1 MSSEHDVSEFAATDL
16 ITQAALEEKAK
27 LKKHFTQ
34 FDIFFFLICAIVGV
48 DTLGQVAAQ
57 GPQGFVWLIFLAI
70 FFFVPY
76 GLLVAELGA
85 AFPEEGG
92 PYVWSRMAWGRL
104 AAGVNSIFFWFSNP
118 VWIGST
124 LALLAIA
131 AIQTYIF
138 NFDNG
143 SVIWWAIGLAYIWF
157 SVWSAILS
165 FGVGK
170 WIPTI
175 GAWCRMLLV
184 ILFGVTTIF
193 YGVKYGLHIP
203 EANEWTPSWAAFV
216 ALVPVLFFNLVGF
229 EQPSAAGDEMKNPQ
243 KDVPVA
249 VIRGI
254 GASILLYGLPILAIV
269 FVLPPSDIKGNGV
282 SAFLDA
288 VDTTYKVWGGA
299 GDFMIKLTAIMFILA
314 VVSSASAWLMGSD
327 RSQAIA
333 AVDGTGPRWFGYF
346 SNKFGTPIAV
356 NLVSGII
363 ATIIFI
369 GAAKLGDGDAAKAF
383 NVTIG
388 VVLLFTT
395 FSYIIIFPAVIK
407 LRKSH
412 PHAPRPYKIPGGMAG
427 VWIAGILTTFFA
439 VIATIAGIFPGI
451 FTNGMF
457 LDDSALPDGVS
468 RSYYT
473 TLALGAIVITAI
485 VGVWFYWLGRKT
497 RGNLVVD
504 PEVPTEFAEDMSKH
518 DYSKD

>member
-1 MSSEHDVSEFAATDL
+1 MSVHDASEYASEDL
-16 ITQAALEEKAK
+16 ITAAALEEKAK

-48 DTLGQVAAQ
+48 DTLGQVAAE
-57 GPQGFVWLIFLAI
+57 GPQGFVWLIFLAV

-76 GLLVAELGA
+76 GLLIAELGA

-104 AAGVNSIFFWFSNP
+104 TAGVNSIFFWFSNP
-118 VWIGST
+118 VWIGAT
-124 LALLAIA
+124 LALLCIA
-131 AIQTYIF
+131 AVQNYIF
-138 NFDNG
+138 DFEDG
-143 SVIWWAIGLAYIWF
+143 SVWWWVIGLGYIWF

-170 WIPTI
+170 WIPTL

-184 ILFGVTTIF
+184 LIFVITTVM
-193 YGVKYGLHIP
+193 YGVQYGLHIP
-203 EANEWTPSWAAFV
+203 EASEWSPSWAAFI

-229 EQPSAAGDEMKNPQ
+229 EQPSAAGDEMTNPQ

-254 GASILLYGLPILAIV
+254 FASILLYGLPILAIV
-269 FVLPPSDIKGNGV
+269 FVLPPADIAGNGV

-288 VDTTYKVWGGA
+288 VDTTFKVWGGA
-299 GDFMIKLTAIMFILA
+299 EPVMIRIAAIMFILA

-327 RSQAIA
+327 RNQAIA

-346 SNKFGTPIAV
+346 SNRYGTPITV

-363 ATIIFI
+363 STLVFVVAYFI
-369 GAAKLGDGDAAKAF
+369 GQGDAATAF

-388 VVLLFTT
+388 VVLIFTT
-395 FSYIIIFPAVIK
+395 LSYILIFPTVIK

-412 PHAPRPYKIPGGMAG
+412 PHAPRPYRVPGGMAG
-427 VWIAGILTTFFA
+427 VWIAGVLTTGFA
-439 VIATIAGIFPGI
+439 VLATVAGIFPGI
-451 FTNGMF
+451 LTNGML
-457 LDDSALPDGVS
+457 LDDSALPEGVS
-468 RSYYT
+468 RTYYT

-485 VGVWFYWLGRKT
+485 VGIWFYWLGRKT
-497 RGNLVVD
+497 RANLVVD
-504 PEVPTEFAEDMSKH
+504 PEVPTEFADETAGLH
-518 DYSKD
+518 DYSQD

>member
-1 MSSEHDVSEFAATDL
+1 MSSQHDASEFASQDL
-16 ITQAALEEKAK
+16 ITAAALEEKAK
-27 LKKHFTQ
+27 LKKHFSQ

-48 DTLGQVAAQ
+48 DTLGAVAAD
-57 GPQGFVWLIFLAI
+57 GPQGFIWLIFLAI

-92 PYVWSRMAWGRL
+92 PYVWSRLAWGRL

-131 AIQTYIF
+131 AIQTYIW

-143 SVIWWAIGLAYIWF
+143 SFWWWAIGLIYIWF

-170 WIPTI
+170 WIPTV

-184 ILFGVTTIF
+184 ILFGVTTII
-193 YGVKYGLHIP
+193 YGVQYGLHIP
-203 EANEWTPSWAAFV
+203 AASEWTPSWAAFI
-216 ALVPVLFFNLVGF
+216 ALVPLLFFNLVGF

-269 FVLPPSDIKGNGV
+269 FVLPSDQVKGNGV
-282 SAFLDA
+282 SAFLNA
-288 VDTTYKVWGGA
+288 VDTTYKVWGSGQ
-299 GDFMIKLTAIMFILA
+299 DVMIKITVVMFILA

-346 SNKFGTPIAV
+346 SNRFGTPITV

-363 ATIIFI
+363 ATIIFVL
-369 GAAKLGDGDAAKAF
+369 AAKLGDGDTKKAF

-395 FSYIIIFPAVIK
+395 LSYIIIFPAVIK

-412 PHAPRPYKIPGGMAG
+412 AHAPRPYKIPGGMAG
-427 VWIAGILTTFFA
+427 VWVCGILTTFFA
-439 VIATIAGIFPGI
+439 VLASLAGIFPGMLS
-451 FTNGMF
+451 NGML
-457 LDDSALPDGVS
+457 LDDRALSSYGVG
-468 RSYYT
+468 RGEYT
-473 TLALGAIVITAI
+473 LLAVGAIVITMA
-485 VGVWFYWLGRKT
+485 VGLWFYWLGRKS
-497 RGNLVVD
+497 RSNLVVD
-504 PEVPTEFAEDMSKH
+504 PEVPTEFTEDVAAS
-518 DYSKD
+518 S